1 MKGIRLFRSED
12 APNNPF
18 LMVVTWA
25 PSIQCEDG
33 SRFSSQICKFCR
45 FTLGIG
51 PSYIYLDL
59 LQSNVL
65 NERRQG
71 AWHVHRDET
80 NMLKAVFCKMIFP
93 SFFPCKDNMFTLR
106 FCERYNLM
114 LLLGDIHSHF
124 GLLWWKMP
132 LRCVSSLKVSRPPG
146 ARCQR
151 PCGVGGMI

>member
-1 MKGIRLFRSED
+1 MKGIRLFWSED

-45 FTLGIG
+45 FMLGIG

-93 SFFPCKDNMFTLR
+93 SFFPCQDNVFTLR
-106 FCERYNLM
+106 FCEVQSDAFVGRHPFTFWIVVMKSALEVCF
-114 LLLGDIHSHF
+114 IPESF
-124 GLLWWKMP
+124 T
-132 LRCVSSLKVSRPPG
+132 
-146 ARCQR
+146 ATRCQR